1 MIKKVGF
8 AFCAL
13 ALLSS
18 CGGGKKGI
26 TTTVETAVESQFARE
41 AGSDRVF
48 FALNRSDITAESK
61 EVLHRQATWLG
72 THASAKATV
81 EGHCDERGTREYNLA
96 LGERRANAAAKVLE
110 HHGVSKDRLETISYG
125 KERQAV
131 MGTGEE
137 VYSQNRRAVTVV
149 R

>member
-18 CGGGKKGI
+18 CGGGKKGMNSGA
-26 TTTVETAVESQFARE
+26 ETALEAQFIKE
-41 AGSDRVF
+41 VGTDRVL
-48 FALNRSDITAESK
+48 FALNKSDITAESK

-72 THASAKATV
+72 THASIKATV

-110 HHGVSKDRLETISYG
+110 HHGVAKDRVETISYG
-125 KERQAV
+125 KERPAV
-131 MGTGEE
+131 MGNDDSA
-137 VYSQNRRAVTVV
+137 YAQNRRAVTVI